1 MFRAWSIGSIVKKK
15 NMLRTK
21 KLRLSS
27 QRPVIPVNKVLGKYI
42 IIMYNE
48 GAEKEERHT
57 GSLTQLEAT
66 YPI

>member
-1 MFRAWSIGSIVKKK
+1 
-15 NMLRTK
+15 
-21 KLRLSS
+21 LRLSS